1 MSGHPWRLD
10 KSSPVDDSG
19 FSSPAATLTPFPP
32 NPCRHRENVTVPVSQ
47 RCCTRLMKVS
57 FQFKLFISLVAFFSV
72 LFALL
77 GVYYYIDASHQLYQE
92 MSTRA
97 KIQAEEIA
105 LMPDLRQQVMQKD
118 PQPLKSFMQKIAAHS
133 DASFIVIGDAQGVHL
148 FHSVHPEWVGTRLV
162 GGDNQAVLEGKSI
175 TTIRKGGLGVS
186 LRSKAP
192 IFDATGR
199 VVGIVSVGYLTSYL
213 DSITL
218 TKVINIFAATVL
230 LLIALFIF
238 SWYFTRSIKKQIF
251 SLEPREIGLLVR
263 QQKAVM
269 ESIYEGVIVIDR
281 QRRIEVINHAARSLL
296 GLSQPARLL
305 RGQAIDSVIAPQP
318 FFASGE
324 MLENDTHDE
333 LCRFNQLTVLA
344 SRVRIMLEDS
354 LQGWVITFRDRDE
367 INSLSAQLSQVKRY
381 VDNLRIM
388 RHEQLNR
395 MTTLSGL
402 LHMGHYDEAIRYIQA
417 QSEHAQELLDFI
429 SSRFRSPT
437 LCGLLLGKAARAR
450 EKGVA
455 LSFDPACQLDRPLP
469 SLTEPELISIIG
481 NLLDNAIEATQR
493 AELPHEPVEVLIQL
507 NARELMI
514 EVADRGIGIDPAIRD
529 HIFERGITT
538 KTRGDHGIGL
548 YLIEHYVTQA
558 GGTIEVADNSPRGAI
573 LTLFIPADGPVHP
586 RHEANYAS

>member
-1 MSGHPWRLD
+1 
-10 KSSPVDDSG
+10 
-19 FSSPAATLTPFPP
+19 
-32 NPCRHRENVTVPVSQ
+32 
-47 RCCTRLMKVS
+47 MKVS

-105 LMPDLRQQVMQKD
+105 LMPDLRRQVIQED
-118 PQPLKSFMQKIAAHS
+118 PQSLTSFMQKIAASS
-133 DASFIVIGDAQGVHL
+133 DASFIVIGNAQGVHL

-192 IFDATGR
+192 IFDISGR

-218 TKVINIFAATVL
+218 TKVINIFIAAVL

-263 QQKAVM
+263 QQKAMM

-281 QRRIEVINHAARSLL
+281 HRRIEVINHAARSLL

-305 RGQAIDSVIAPQP
+305 RGQSIDSVIAPQP

-344 SRVRIMLEDS
+344 SRVRIMLEES

-429 SSRFRSPT
+429 SSRFSSPT

-469 SLTEPELISIIG
+469 SLIESELISIIG

-573 LTLFIPADGPVHP
+573 FTLFIPADGPVHS

>member
-1 MSGHPWRLD
+1 
-10 KSSPVDDSG
+10 
-19 FSSPAATLTPFPP
+19 
-32 NPCRHRENVTVPVSQ
+32 
-47 RCCTRLMKVS
+47 MKLS
-57 FQFKLFISLVAFFSV
+57 FQYKLFISLVAFFSV
-72 LFALL
+72 LFIAL
-77 GVYYYIDASHQLYQE
+77 GIYYYFDASRQLYQE
-92 MSTRA
+92 MSARA

-105 LMPDLRQQVMQKD
+105 LMPNLRQQVSRHD
-118 PQPLKSFMQKIAAHS
+118 PQAIQAFMQQIAAHS
-133 DASFIVIGDAQGVHL
+133 DASFIVIGDRQGVHL

-186 LRSKAP
+186 LRSKTP
-192 IFDATGR
+192 IVDDAGR
-199 VVGIVSVGYLTSYL
+199 VIGIVSVGYLTSYL

-218 TKVINIFAATVL
+218 TKVINIFIAAVL

-263 QQKAVM
+263 QQKAMM
-269 ESIYEGVIVIDR
+269 ESIFEGVIVIDR

-296 GLSQPARLL
+296 GLSQPARQL
-305 RGQAIDSVIAPQP
+305 RGQSIDSVISPQP
-318 FFASGE
+318 FFASGD
-324 MLENDTHDE
+324 MLERDTHDE

-344 SRVRIMLEDS
+344 SRVRIMLENT
-354 LQGWVITFRDRDE
+354 LQGWVITFRDRNE
-367 INSLSAQLSQVKRY
+367 INALTAQLSQVKRY

-402 LHMGHYDEAIRYIQA
+402 LHMGRYEEAIGYIQA

-429 SSRFRSPT
+429 SSRFSSPT

-450 EKGVA
+450 EKGVE
-455 LSFDPACQLDRPLP
+455 LSFDPACRLDKPFLPLG
-469 SLTEPELISIIG
+469 EQELISIIG

-493 AELPHEPVEVLIQL
+493 SPLPHAPVEVLIKLSEQ
-507 NARELMI
+507 ELII
-514 EVADRGIGIDPAIRD
+514 EVADQGVGIKPEIRER
-529 HIFERGITT
+529 IFERGITT

-548 YLIEHYVTQA
+548 YLIESYVTQA
-558 GGTIEVADNSPRGAI
+558 GGTIEVADNMPHGTIFS
-573 LTLFIPADGPVHP
+573 LFIPASGTVRQLEDTD
-586 RHEANYAS
+586 YAT

>member
-1 MSGHPWRLD
+1 
-10 KSSPVDDSG
+10 
-19 FSSPAATLTPFPP
+19 
-32 NPCRHRENVTVPVSQ
+32 
-47 RCCTRLMKVS
+47 MKVS

-105 LMPDLRQQVMQKD
+105 LMPDLRRQVIQED
-118 PQPLKSFMQKIAAHS
+118 PQSLTSFMQKIAARS
-133 DASFIVIGDAQGVHL
+133 DASFIVIGNAQGVHL

-192 IFDATGR
+192 IFDPSGR

-218 TKVINIFAATVL
+218 TKVINIFIAAVL

-263 QQKAVM
+263 QQKAMM

-281 QRRIEVINHAARSLL
+281 HRRIEVINHAARSLL

-305 RGQAIDSVIAPQP
+305 RGQSIDSVIAPQP

-344 SRVRIMLEDS
+344 SRVRIMLEES

-429 SSRFRSPT
+429 SSRFSSPT

-469 SLTEPELISIIG
+469 SLIESELISIIG

-573 LTLFIPADGPVHP
+573 FTLFIPADGPVHSQ
-586 RHEANYAS
+586 HEANYAS

>member
-1 MSGHPWRLD
+1 
-10 KSSPVDDSG
+10 
-19 FSSPAATLTPFPP
+19 
-32 NPCRHRENVTVPVSQ
+32 
-47 RCCTRLMKVS
+47 MKVS

-105 LMPDLRQQVMQKD
+105 LMPDLRRQLIQED
-118 PQPLKSFMQKIAAHS
+118 PQSLTSFMQKIAARS

-192 IFDATGR
+192 IFDTSGR

-218 TKVINIFAATVL
+218 TKVINIFIAAVL

-263 QQKAVM
+263 QQKAMM

-281 QRRIEVINHAARSLL
+281 HRRIEVINHAARSLL

-305 RGQAIDSVIAPQP
+305 RGQSIDSVIAPQP

-344 SRVRIMLEDS
+344 SRVRIMLEES

-429 SSRFRSPT
+429 SSRFSSPT

-469 SLTEPELISIIG
+469 SLIESELISIIG

-573 LTLFIPADGPVHP
+573 FTLFIPADGPVHS

>member
-1 MSGHPWRLD
+1 
-10 KSSPVDDSG
+10 
-19 FSSPAATLTPFPP
+19 
-32 NPCRHRENVTVPVSQ
+32 
-47 RCCTRLMKVS
+47 MKVS

-77 GVYYYIDASHQLYQE
+77 GVYYYFDASHQLYQE
-92 MSTRA
+92 MSARA

-105 LMPDLRQQVMQKD
+105 LMPDLRQLVARED
-118 PQPLKSFMQKIAAHS
+118 PLAIKPFMQNIAAHS
-133 DASFIVIGDAQGVHL
+133 DASFIVIGDKRGVHL

-162 GGDNQAVLEGKSI
+162 GGDNQPVLEGEST
-175 TTIRKGGLGVS
+175 TTIRKGGLGIS

-192 IFDATGR
+192 IFDDAGR

-213 DSITL
+213 ESITL
-218 TKVINIFAATVL
+218 AKVINIFVVALL

-263 QQKAVM
+263 QQKAMM
-269 ESIYEGVIVIDR
+269 ESIYEGVIVIDHK
-281 QRRIEVINHAARSLL
+281 RRIEVINHAARSLL
-296 GLSQPARLL
+296 GLSQPAHQL
-305 RGQAIDSVIAPQP
+305 RGKSIDSVITTQP

-324 MLENDTHDE
+324 ILENDTHDE

-344 SRVRIMLEDS
+344 SRVRIMLENS

-367 INSLSAQLSQVKRY
+367 INALSAQLSQVKRY

-402 LHMGHYDEAIRYIQA
+402 LHMGHYDDAMRYIQA

-429 SSRFRSPT
+429 SSHFTSPT

-450 EKGVA
+450 EKGVE
-455 LSFDPACQLDRPLP
+455 LSFDPACRIDRPLP
-469 SLTEPELISIIG
+469 SLMESELISIIG

-493 AELPHEPVEVLIQL
+493 AALPHEAVEILIQL
-507 NARELMI
+507 NARELII
-514 EVADRGIGIDPAIRD
+514 EVADRGIGIRPEIRE
-529 HIFERGITT
+529 HIFERGVTT
-538 KTRGDHGIGL
+538 KTHGDHGIGL
-548 YLIEHYVTQA
+548 YLIERYVTQA
-558 GGTIEVADNSPRGAI
+558 GGTIEVADNAPRGAI
-573 LTLFIPADGPVHP
+573 FTLFIPASGPAHP
-586 RHEANYAS
+586 QEETHYAS

>member
-1 MSGHPWRLD
+1 
-10 KSSPVDDSG
+10 
-19 FSSPAATLTPFPP
+19 
-32 NPCRHRENVTVPVSQ
+32 
-47 RCCTRLMKVS
+47 MKVS

-105 LMPDLRQQVMQKD
+105 LMPDLRQQVIEED
-118 PQPLKSFMQKIAAHS
+118 PQSLTSFMQKIAARS
-133 DASFIVIGDAQGVHL
+133 DASFIVIGNAQGVHL

-192 IFDATGR
+192 IFDPSGR

-218 TKVINIFAATVL
+218 TKVINIFIAAVL

-263 QQKAVM
+263 QQKAMM

-281 QRRIEVINHAARSLL
+281 HRRIEVINHAARSLL

-305 RGQAIDSVIAPQP
+305 HGQSIDSVIAPQP

-344 SRVRIMLEDS
+344 SRVRIMLEES

-429 SSRFRSPT
+429 SSRFSSPT

-469 SLTEPELISIIG
+469 SLIESELISIIG

-573 LTLFIPADGPVHP
+573 FTLFIPADGPVHS

>member
-1 MSGHPWRLD
+1 
-10 KSSPVDDSG
+10 
-19 FSSPAATLTPFPP
+19 
-32 NPCRHRENVTVPVSQ
+32 
-47 RCCTRLMKVS
+47 MKVS

-105 LMPDLRQQVMQKD
+105 LMPDLRRQVIQED
-118 PQPLKSFMQKIAAHS
+118 PQSLTSFMQKIAARS

-192 IFDATGR
+192 IFDTSGR

-218 TKVINIFAATVL
+218 TKVINIFIAAVL

-263 QQKAVM
+263 QQKAMM

-281 QRRIEVINHAARSLL
+281 HRRIEVINHAARSLL

-305 RGQAIDSVIAPQP
+305 RGQSIDSVIAPQP

-344 SRVRIMLEDS
+344 SRVRIMLEES

-429 SSRFRSPT
+429 SSRFSSPT

-469 SLTEPELISIIG
+469 SLIESELISIIG

-548 YLIEHYVTQA
+548 YLIEYYVTQA

-573 LTLFIPADGPVHP
+573 FTLFIPADGPVHS